1 MNSLKSFHLL
11 SLFHWLSPCLSRIT
25 VCSKPLPTSMEVSP
39 APSPIWKS
47 YDVHNL
53 TAKKCENVLLHP
65 LEIFS
70 LPFSLLW
77 RFAGWPRCE
86 RRWAAAASWDSMQRL
101 LLASPPS
108 SLTETLTSVA
118 SPNTL
123 QASAPQCTSYNLD
136 ARLLLASPLFPHSKP
151 LTHAAPLI
159 SAESQ
164 KETLP
169 SKNKVLRQQ
178 ENHNLMYIQGTGWPK
193 KISHIVSWLRYF
205 WWSRGCSYR
214 KLYAWAIWIHK

>member
-1 MNSLKSFHLL
+1 MHCITYLRAYVIGWLWAQSEVAKGQQHLLATGGLSKNLMSSLKQINVKAFHLL

-118 SPNTL
+118 SLPTL
-123 QASAPQCTSYNLD
+123 
-136 ARLLLASPLFPHSKP
+136 
-151 LTHAAPLI
+151 
-159 SAESQ
+159 
-164 KETLP
+164 
-169 SKNKVLRQQ
+169 
-178 ENHNLMYIQGTGWPK
+178 
-193 KISHIVSWLRYF
+193 
-205 WWSRGCSYR
+205 
-214 KLYAWAIWIHK
+214 